1 MFGFGKKKQLI
12 AKLEADLE
20 DVQTSVEEA
29 EVTVSAKDSIIN
41 EMLNEQ
47 KKQQLEISDLEQ
59 QITRL
64 EENLL
69 IEERTFVRALKKAL
83 DGESSSP
90 RSHLGSFRANTSS
103 AKQSISTSSS
113 FRALPGM
120 SKPTSKAK
128 KQDNNAQVRSSR
140 GSNLEPPVRQRQ
152 DLLSSSNHNSTDVS
166 RGVMTLNCSTHNVHG
181 SKLVLKLRQNG
192 VTLPNCKS
200 QVVRAKNGTAKFKPV
215 SVDVPSLDEKLPLE
229 IEIWS
234 KGRLSSKTL
243 ATVSVPLT
251 TVISLFRNKEPADF
265 VLHKPTKRPS
275 RASLPSQ
282 PKAQAQAQ
290 AQVGDLKSPSPSD
303 GSQMRLR
310 INLVTIKA
318 ASRVASQVQ
327 GQMGDEALYPSS
339 MSGVTM
345 EDIVG
350 RWTAADGAFYYVTK
364 KGRVLDI
371 DKKCFGS
378 ISIAEDKDDY
388 DIGMVN
394 DTEGGVFYFARLSK
408 GVLRWS
414 DRDKWRSRNRQA
426 VVFDEKE
433 QTQQKKKKT
442 GFRVEY

>member
-90 RSHLGSFRANTSS
+90 RSHLGSFRANTS

-282 PKAQAQAQ
+282 PTAQAYSQAQ
-290 AQVGDLKSPSPSD
+290 AQVGDLKSPTPSD

-442 GFRVEY
+442 GS

>member
-282 PKAQAQAQ
+282 PTAQAYSQAQ
-290 AQVGDLKSPSPSD
+290 AQVGDLKSPTPSD

-442 GFRVEY
+442 GS